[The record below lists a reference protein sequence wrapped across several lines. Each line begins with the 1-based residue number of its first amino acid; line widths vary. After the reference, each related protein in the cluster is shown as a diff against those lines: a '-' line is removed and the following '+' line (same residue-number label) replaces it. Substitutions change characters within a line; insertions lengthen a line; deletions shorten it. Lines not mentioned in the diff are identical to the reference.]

1 MALGFKDCCNQYN
14 YFYLNGVPGT
24 VNLGEIYFITTSRNL
39 EFCGQYVE
47 VPNTNYVVPTYT
59 VKQLTKQNTCND
71 CISINPCPL
80 ELDLEF
86 SNYTSSAIGD
96 IGNVGIKTIIPMT
109 VSCSPSIQPTVSG
122 TTGEVRLSIQGG
134 TPPYKVFSSQTET
147 LLVSCS
153 QTQNGLIYKGAKVG
167 KYNLRVEDSIK
178 DYVIEITCEISIPP
192 SPLNIQIV
200 TTEPSIYGKNN
211 GTLSLIPSGGTSPF
225 YYTFSGVTQQSNSS
239 IKYENLSS
247 GNYNFQILDS
257 GVGSYLQSL
266 TLTGTVSN
274 PTQIQYPDNLC
285 FEFEFCQKYYQLGF
299 SKTLNF
305 QNYRPIY
312 ECVNPNLIGGEEI
325 LMSWNNTSN
334 FSGWTIPYFTQ
345 SGFTVPEN
353 CSVKNFSEF
362 RQTITQEQ
370 PTGDWVCING
380 TFLNT
385 KISTLSGTCQN
396 KILIEVATQN
406 SCSANKLFGSITI
419 KRTGGIPPF
428 YYHYGNNIVNYPTI
442 NNVLPGQYLV
452 YVVDGND
459 TVSNYQNITIIDAAS
474 TDILPPNNIF
484 SNHSPSITLS
494 PQNILNVSLTDVVFN
509 LAELENGVVVNAD
522 LQVTVLLSYSHLSGL
537 TNNSFAEYQ
546 QSVLESLSSFSIGN
560 TNYSLS
566 SPEILNISGTTCEC
580 GNNTEL
586 QTNTRQYFYN
596 IPVQF
601 TQNNNSLSGNVFT
614 QYIYNQ
620 VNTSTCLQLNDLKN
634 VLKYRVELN
643 NITFTSGCLN
653 LGDTNNNYV
662 ENYWVI
668 NNQNTYGMTLTDYGT
683 KNPNLTNQQ
692 LC

>member
-24 VNLGEIYFITTSRNL
+24 VNLGEFYFITTTRNL

-59 VKQLTKQNTCND
+59 AKQLIKQNTCND

-80 ELDLEF
+80 EVDLEF
-86 SNYTSSAIGD
+86 SNYTASSIGD

-109 VSCSPSIQPTVSG
+109 VSCSPSVQPLVSG

-153 QTQNGLIYKGAKVG
+153 QTQNVLIYNGVKVG

-192 SPLNIQIV
+192 TPLTVSIV
-200 TTEPSIYGKNN
+200 STTPSIYGNN
-211 GTLSLIPSGGTSPF
+211 DGTISLIPSGGTPPF

-247 GNYNFQILDS
+247 GSYQFQIIDS
-257 GVGSYLQSL
+257 GVGNYLQSL
-266 TLTGTVSN
+266 TLTGTVTN

-285 FEFEFCQKYYQLGF
+285 FEFNFCQQYYQLGF

-312 ECVNPNLIGGEEI
+312 ECINPNLIGGEEI
-325 LMSWNNTSN
+325 IMSWNTTSN

-353 CSVKNFSEF
+353 CSIKNFSEF
-362 RQTITQEQ
+362 RQYISQEQ
-370 PTGDWVCING
+370 PLGDWVCTNG

-385 KISTLSGTCQN
+385 KISTISGACQN
-396 KILIEVATQN
+396 KILIDVATKD
-406 SCSANKLFGSITI
+406 SCSANNLLGSITI
-419 KRTGGIPPF
+419 KRVGGTPPF

-442 NNVLPGQYLV
+442 TNVLPGQYLV

-459 TVSNYQNITIIDAAS
+459 TVSNYQNITIVDAAS

-494 PQNILNVSLTDVVFN
+494 PQNILNVSLTDILFN

-522 LQVTVLLSYSHLSGL
+522 LQVTILLTYSHLSGL
-537 TNNSFAEYQ
+537 TSNSFAEYQ
-546 QSVLESLSSFSIGN
+546 QSVIENLSSFNIGN
-560 TNYSLS
+560 TVYTLS
-566 SPEILNISGTTCEC
+566 SPEILNISGSTCEC
-580 GNNTEL
+580 GNKTEL

-601 TQNNNSLSGNVFT
+601 SQNNNSLSGNVFT
-614 QYIYNQ
+614 QYVYNQ
-620 VNTSTCLQLNDLKN
+620 LNTSTCSQLNDLKN

-662 ENYWVI
+662 ENYWLI

-683 KNPNLTNQQ
+683 KSPNLTNQQ

>member
-59 VKQLTKQNTCND
+59 AKQLTKQNTCDD

-153 QTQNGLIYKGAKVG
+153 QTQNVLIYKGVKVG

-200 TTEPSIYGKNN
+200 TTEPSIYGKND

-266 TLTGTVSN
+266 
-274 PTQIQYPDNLC
+274 
-285 FEFEFCQKYYQLGF
+285 
-299 SKTLNF
+299 
-305 QNYRPIY
+305 
-312 ECVNPNLIGGEEI
+312 
-325 LMSWNNTSN
+325 
-334 FSGWTIPYFTQ
+334 
-345 SGFTVPEN
+345 
-353 CSVKNFSEF
+353 
-362 RQTITQEQ
+362 
-370 PTGDWVCING
+370 
-380 TFLNT
+380 
-385 KISTLSGTCQN
+385 ISS
-396 KILIEVATQN
+396 
-406 SCSANKLFGSITI
+406 
-419 KRTGGIPPF
+419 
-428 YYHYGNNIVNYPTI
+428 
-442 NNVLPGQYLV
+442 YLV
-452 YVVDGND
+452 
-459 TVSNYQNITIIDAAS
+459 QK
-474 TDILPPNNIF
+474 L
-484 SNHSPSITLS
+484 
-494 PQNILNVSLTDVVFN
+494 
-509 LAELENGVVVNAD
+509 
-522 LQVTVLLSYSHLSGL
+522 VT
-537 TNNSFAEYQ
+537 
-546 QSVLESLSSFSIGN
+546 
-560 TNYSLS
+560 
-566 SPEILNISGTTCEC
+566 
-580 GNNTEL
+580 
-586 QTNTRQYFYN
+586 
-596 IPVQF
+596 
-601 TQNNNSLSGNVFT
+601 
-614 QYIYNQ
+614 
-620 VNTSTCLQLNDLKN
+620 K
-634 VLKYRVELN
+634 
-643 NITFTSGCLN
+643 
-653 LGDTNNNYV
+653 
-662 ENYWVI
+662 
-668 NNQNTYGMTLTDYGT
+668 
-683 KNPNLTNQQ
+683 
-692 LC
+692 